1 MSILHHHLLTQR
13 PHTRA
18 ILRVIRRIN
27 TPVVLLRVLLDV
39 LPHLFDAE
47 VELVVRLRLL
57 VDEVVRVVGG
67 LVRGAAGLREG
78 CCGDRTR
85 RGGEGGCA
93 GGGEGEDA
101 WMTVHVVHFESLVV
115 GGEVVCGVDEM
126 VM

>member
-1 MSILHHHLLTQR
+1 VAHS

-18 ILRVIRRIN
+18 ILRAIRRIH
-27 TPVVLLRVLLDV
+27 TPVVLLGMLLDV
-39 LPHLFDAE
+39 LPHLLDAE

-67 LVRGAAGLREG
+67 IVGGAARLSKG
-78 CCGDRTR
+78 CCGDGTR

-101 WMTVHVVHFESLVV
+101 WVGVHVVHFEGLVV
-115 GGEVVCGVDEM
+115 GS
-126 VM
+126 